1 MDRKQLKKSAKK
13 VYKRNYLKTILI
25 VFIIGLLVKGGYNF
39 TTIVD
44 NTKIESNSN
53 ITSKT
58 NFQLVNDVV
67 TNISK
72 QTKNG
77 KSAGVIA
84 PLFNK
89 MTESNSAVFGFL
101 NSLNLFLLKESVNIV
116 IISLIG
122 SIIIIIIRVFVQNV
136 LSIGYKR
143 YFLEQRRY
151 DTDIKK
157 LIFPFKVRRTIH
169 LGLIILVKDIYLL
182 LWNLTIIGGI
192 IKHYQ
197 YLMLPYVLAENP
209 NIKRKEAFRL
219 SKEMMKGLKWQT
231 FKLDLS
237 FIGWELLN
245 IISLGML
252 DIFFLEGYKECVYAE
267 LYMQI
272 RKDKKN
278 SLTDTKLLNDKYL
291 DIDECVNEEYPMDK
305 FTIPI
310 KQKEKKKKRDYNV
323 QYGIK
328 NYILMFF
335 TFAFVGWSWEVL
347 LHIIKDGRFINR
359 GTMYGPWLPI
369 YGFGAIFILIL
380 LKPFRKKPILFFIS
394 AMILAGI
401 IEYSTSWYL
410 ETFKHTKWW
419 DYSGY
424 FFNINGRICLEG
436 LLVFG
441 LGGSAV
447 TYFIGP
453 VLNELYSKIKV
464 KTSLVICIILVLFYG
479 VDFAYSSAHP
489 NTGKGITDYDEK
501 G

>member
-1 MDRKQLKKSAKK
+1 MDRKQLKSNAKK
-13 VYKRNYLKTILI
+13 VFKRNYLKTILV
-25 VFIIGLLVKGGYNF
+25 VFIIGLIVNGGYNF
-39 TTIVD
+39 TTIK
-44 NTKIESNSN
+44 NNSQIITNSN
-53 ITSKT
+53 VQKKS
-58 NFQLVNDVV
+58 NYELVNGVV
-67 TNISK
+67 KKISK
-72 QTKNG
+72 QTKKG
-77 KSAGVIA
+77 ESAGVIA

-89 MTESNSAVFGFL
+89 ITESNSAVIGFL
-101 NSLNLFLLKESVNIV
+101 NSLNLFLLKEGISVV
-116 IISLIG
+116 IISFIG
-122 SIIIIIIRVFVQNV
+122 SLIIILIKIFIQNV
-136 LSIGYKR
+136 FAIGYKR

-151 DTDIKK
+151 DTSIKK
-157 LIFPFKVRRTIH
+157 ILFPFSIHKNIH

-182 LWNLTIIGGI
+182 LWNLTIIGGF

-219 SKEMMKGLKWQT
+219 SKEMMNGLKWQA

-245 IISLGML
+245 IITLGML
-252 DIFFLEGYKECVYAE
+252 DIFFLDGYKQCTYAE
-267 LYMQI
+267 LYIKI
-272 RKDKKN
+272 RKDKKDN
-278 SLTDTKLLNDKYL
+278 LTDTKLLNDQYL
-291 DIDECVNEEYPMDK
+291 DIENNIDEEYPMDK
-305 FTIPI
+305 FSIPV
-310 KQKEKKKKRDYNV
+310 KTKKKKIKRDYNV

-347 LHIIKDGRFINR
+347 LHIIKDGKFVNR
-359 GTMYGPWLPI
+359 GTMFGPWLPI
-369 YGFGAIFILIL
+369 YGFGALLILIL
-380 LKPFRKKPILFFIS
+380 LKPFRKKPILFFLSSIV
-394 AMILAGI
+394 LAGI
-401 IEYSTSWYL
+401 LEYSTAWYL

-424 FFNINGRICLEG
+424 FLNINGRICLEG

-453 VLNELYSKIKV
+453 VLNELYSKIKP
-464 KTSLVICIILVLFYG
+464 KISLIICIVLLLFYG
-479 VDFAYSSAHP
+479 VDFAYSSVHP
-489 NTGKGITDYDEK
+489 NKGEGITDYDEK